1 MHQSVI
7 SYDMNLFVHLAKYD
21 DNCKLCLGRIYCL
34 LLTSVVESI
43 GGLRGGNLP
52 GEAVIYPVT
61 NISNSSLLIS
71 PTNKQAWL
79 LRHTLHT
86 K

>member
-7 SYDMNLFVHLAKYD
+7 SYDMNLFVHLAKCD

-52 GEAVIYPVT
+52 CDEY
-61 NISNSSLLIS
+61 
-71 PTNKQAWL
+71 Q
-79 LRHTLHT
+79 
-86 K
+86 